1 MMEHGTVKWF
11 DNTKGYGFIARDNGG
26 DDVFVHHS
34 DIIADGFRSL
44 DAEQRVQFSIGQG
57 RKGPTAQQVRPL

>member
-1 MMEHGTVKWF
+1 MIEHGTVKWF

-57 RKGPTAQQVRPL
+57 RKGPTAQQVQPL

>member
-1 MMEHGTVKWF
+1 MEHGTVKWF

>member
-1 MMEHGTVKWF
+1 MIEHGTVKWF